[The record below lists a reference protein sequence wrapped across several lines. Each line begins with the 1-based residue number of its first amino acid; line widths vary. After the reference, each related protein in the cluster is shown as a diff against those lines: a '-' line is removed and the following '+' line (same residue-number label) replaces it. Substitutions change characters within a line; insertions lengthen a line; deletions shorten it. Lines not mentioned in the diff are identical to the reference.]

1 MNHTKTALLRDT
13 HRRHVPLNCTLCRF
27 TKRGRQRCVTHI
39 GVTSQL
45 FTKRRWQ
52 CYVTHIGVTS
62 QLYIREFYQTK
73 MAMLCDTHWRHVLLS
88 YTLGCSK
95 RGRQWQPRQA
105 MDLFLRNPC
114 IFCNY
119 FFSLGTRSIFDYPR
133 SSSRKDYS
141 YRKVDHGNG
150 AVEFSYESRVAQMSS
165 LMSLV

>member
-62 QLYIREFYQTK
+62 QLCIGEFYQTK

-95 RGRQWQPRQA
+95 RGRQLATLESKKGLGP
-105 MDLFLRNPC
+105 
-114 IFCNY
+114 
-119 FFSLGTRSIFDYPR
+119 SL
-133 SSSRKDYS
+133 
-141 YRKVDHGNG
+141 
-150 AVEFSYESRVAQMSS
+150 
-165 LMSLV
+165 